1 MHELQ
6 SRERS
11 AGLPH
16 ALPILHILRGEA
28 DTVDSAAGQATG
40 RDTRPLPGCAQGL
53 GSHGSRRTGTEVAGE
68 GAARPG
74 ARVIGRTKEAWGVTC

>member
-1 MHELQ
+1 MPELQ
-6 SRERS
+6 SSARS

-16 ALPILHILRGEA
+16 ALPILHLLRGEA
-28 DTVDSAAGQATG
+28 DTVDPEAGQATG

-53 GSHGSRRTGTEVAGE
+53 GSHGPRRIDTEGAGE

-74 ARVIGRTKEAWGVTC
+74 ARVIGRTREAWGLTC